1 MRSELQPFDFPQQR
15 VPNSR
20 KKEEDWYASCC
31 DWIIAQGQAYRDVAQ
46 LEIKYGILQ
55 GRIPDSFYKKIL
67 NPYNA
72 THEKYTRF
80 PATMRNYDLMK
91 GIIRRYVSEYIKN
104 PHDFIV
110 GANNAEVV
118 LARNA
123 KLRQQLQ
130 IIVQEKIAAYIQ
142 QSYQEWINQ
151 GNDPQQFNPQTSLDI
166 EAFIK
171 EFNENFIDDISEQGQ
186 KILNVIKDITEDSLL
201 YARAYFDFVTI
212 GEVYTYT
219 DVVGNRLVKRVV
231 SPRDAFPINTDS
243 IFREDDDMFCER
255 RKLTYQQIM
264 DEFDEYLDDK
274 QREFLNT
281 YYAKRSANVPVELSF
296 AVYES
301 YFPEVC
307 KKYTKEERELFKKD
321 PNMMRDNN
329 ADLYDVWHVVWRGEA
344 RRCIVTYVNIAGF
357 IDTRIEED
365 DYELNPSMG
374 DLSLDYVY
382 EPQVYECV
390 RIGTRNDAIYP
401 YGARAIAYN
410 RGGKLPYNG
419 LNELLPGFGKFSI
432 VDIVTPYQVFYNIV
446 AYHREMVLAKNKLN
460 ILMLAKSLLGKVPED
475 TIYKMLADGVLY
487 IDDTNDQGMLRAQQV
502 RMLQT
507 NIGDYINQLT
517 NLLADIKNSANEQVD
532 MTPQRYGEIANSAG
546 KAVTEEAVARGSMGT
561 VILEFVMDAMR
572 ERDYSRDMD
581 YSKLAWIDG
590 LDTSYRDVDGNLK
603 YISLDVNSHIYA
615 DYVIKAKSSVKEQ
628 EKLNQLQQYAFSAA
642 QNGDNMM
649 AIAAIEG
656 DNVAS
661 ITKLIKKYQEQ
672 KEAHEEQLKQL
683 DQQTEQMRQQF
694 EIQKIQAKGEE
705 DRKTKELEGY
715 LDQQIELIR
724 ADANM
729 ISYNAEVGDANIESG
744 LDRLNAARIRVEE
757 EKVALERQRSILD
770 TLNKERDRQVKM
782 HDIDTKLKIAKENKN
797 RYDFMSRSR
806 AKTKSKTKSK
816 K

>member
-1 MRSELQPFDFPQQR
+1 MRSEFQMFDFPQQR

-20 KKEEDWYASCC
+20 KKEADWYAACC
-31 DWIIAQGQAYRDVAQ
+31 DWVIAQGQNNRDSSQ

-55 GRIPDSFYKKIL
+55 GKIPDKFYKKIL

-72 THEKYTRF
+72 TNEKYTRF

-123 KLRQQLQ
+123 KLRQELA
-130 IIVQEKIAAYIQ
+130 IIVQQKIAARIQ
-142 QSYQEWINQ
+142 QSYQDWVNG
-151 GNDPQQFNPQTSLDI
+151 GNDPQQFNPQTALDV
-166 EAFIK
+166 EAFVQ
-171 EFNENFIDDISEQGQ
+171 EFNENYIDDISAQGQ
-186 KILNVIKDITEDSLL
+186 QILNVIKDITEDALL
-201 YARAYFDFVTI
+201 YARAYFDFVTF
-212 GEVYTYT
+212 GETYTYT
-219 DVVGNRLVKRVV
+219 DIVGNKIVKRVV
-231 SPRDAFPINTDS
+231 SPRDAFPVNTDN
-243 IFREDDDMFCER
+243 IFREDDDMFAER
-255 RKLTYQQIM
+255 RKLTYQQIV

-274 QREFLNT
+274 QREFLET
-281 YYAKRSANVPVELSF
+281 YYAKRSANAPVELAF
-296 AVYES
+296 NVYES
-301 YFPEVC
+301 YFPDVC
-307 KKYTKEERELFKKD
+307 KKYSKEDRELFKKE

-329 ADLYDVWHVVWRGEA
+329 PDLYDVWHVVWRGEV
-344 RRCIVTYVNIAGF
+344 RRCIVTYVNEVGL

-365 DYELNPSMG
+365 DYELSPSTG
-374 DLSLDYVY
+374 DISLDYIY
-382 EPQVYECV
+382 EPQVYECT

-410 RGGKLPYNG
+410 RKGKLPYNG
-419 LNELLPGFGKFSI
+419 INELLPGFGKFSI

-446 AYHREMVLAKNKLN
+446 AYHREMTLAKNKLN
-460 ILMLAKSLLGKVPED
+460 ILMMAKSLLGKKSEE
-475 TIYKMLADGVLY
+475 TIYKMLADGILY

-502 RMLQT
+502 RILQT
-507 NIGDYINQLT
+507 NIGDYLTQLG
-517 NLLADIKNSANEQVD
+517 NLLAEIKQAASEQVD

-546 KAVTEEAVARGSMGT
+546 KGVTEEAVMRGSMGT
-561 VILEFVMDAMR
+561 VIIEFMMDCMR
-572 ERDYSRDMD
+572 ERDYNRDMD
-581 YSKLAWIDG
+581 YTKLAWIDG
-590 LDTSYRDVDGNLK
+590 LDTSYRDVDGTLK
-603 YISLDVNSHIYA
+603 YISLDVDKHIYA
-615 DYVIKAKSSVKEQ
+615 DYIIKAKNSVKEQ
-628 EKLNQLQQYAFSAA
+628 DKLRQLQQYAFSAA

-656 DNVAS
+656 DNVAT

-672 KEAHEEQLKQL
+672 KDAHEKELQQLE
-683 DQQTEQMRQQF
+683 QQTEQMKQEF
-694 EIQKIQAKGEE
+694 ELQKIQAKGEE

-729 ISYNAEVGDANIESG
+729 ISYNAEVGDENKEAG
-744 LDRLNAARIRVEE
+744 LNRLEAARTRVEQ
-757 EKVALERQRSILD
+757 EKIDIERQRNILD

-782 HDIDTKLKIAKENKN
+782 YDIDTKLKIAKENKN
-797 RYDFMSRSR
+797 RYDF
-806 AKTKSKTKSK
+806 KSKGKSK

>member
-1 MRSELQPFDFPQQR
+1 MRSEFQMFDFPQQR

-20 KKEEDWYASCC
+20 KKEADWYAACC
-31 DWIIAQGQAYRDVAQ
+31 DWVIAQGQNNRDSSQ

-55 GRIPDSFYKKIL
+55 GKIPDEFYKKIL

-72 THEKYTRF
+72 TNEKYKRF

-123 KLRQQLQ
+123 KLRQELAV
-130 IIVQEKIAAYIQ
+130 IVQQKIAARIQ
-142 QSYQEWINQ
+142 QSYQDWVNG
-151 GNDPQQFNPQTSLDI
+151 GNDPQQFNPQTALDV
-166 EAFIK
+166 EAFVQ
-171 EFNENFIDDISEQGQ
+171 EFNENYIDDISAQGQ
-186 KILNVIKDITEDSLL
+186 QILNVIKDITEDTLF
-201 YARAYFDFVTI
+201 YARAYFDFVTF
-212 GEVYTYT
+212 GETYTYT
-219 DVVGNRLVKRVV
+219 DIVGDKIVKRVV
-231 SPRDAFPINTDS
+231 SPRDAFPVNTDN
-243 IFREDDDMFCER
+243 IFREDDDMFAER
-255 RKLTYQQIM
+255 RKLTYQQII

-274 QREFLNT
+274 QKEFLET
-281 YYAKRSANVPVELSF
+281 YYAKHSANAPMELAF
-296 AVYES
+296 NVYES
-301 YFPEVC
+301 YFPDVC
-307 KKYTKEERELFKKD
+307 KKYSKEDRELFKKE

-329 ADLYDVWHVVWRGEA
+329 PDLYDVWHVVWRGEV
-344 RRCIVTYVNIAGF
+344 RRCIVTYVNEVGL

-365 DYELNPSMG
+365 DYELSRSTG
-374 DLSLDYVY
+374 DISLDYIY
-382 EPQVYECV
+382 EPQVYECT

-401 YGARAIAYN
+401 YGARAIAFN
-410 RGGKLPYNG
+410 RKGKLPYNG
-419 LNELLPGFGKFSI
+419 INELLPGFGKFSI

-446 AYHREMVLAKNKLN
+446 AYHREMTLAKNKLN
-460 ILMLAKSLLGKVPED
+460 ILMMAKSLLGVKPEE

-502 RMLQT
+502 RILQT
-507 NIGDYINQLT
+507 NIGDYLNQLG
-517 NLLADIKNSANEQVD
+517 NLLIEIKQAASEQVD

-546 KAVTEEAVARGSMGT
+546 KGVTEEAVMRGSMGT
-561 VILEFVMDAMR
+561 VIIEFMMDCMR
-572 ERDYSRDMD
+572 ERDYNRDMD
-581 YSKLAWIDG
+581 YTKLAWVDG

-603 YISLDVNSHIYA
+603 YISLDVDKHIYA
-615 DYVIKAKSSVKEQ
+615 DYIIKAKNSVKEQ
-628 EKLNQLQQYAFSAA
+628 DKLRQLQQYAFSAA

-656 DNVAS
+656 DNVAT

-672 KEAHEEQLKQL
+672 KDAHEKEVQQLEQQI
-683 DQQTEQMRQQF
+683 EQMKQQF
-694 EIQKIQAKGEE
+694 ELQKIQAKGEE

-729 ISYNAEVGDANIESG
+729 ISYNAEVGDENKEAG
-744 LDRLNAARIRVEE
+744 LNRLDAARARVEQ
-757 EKVALERQRSILD
+757 EKVGIERQRNILD
-770 TLNKERDRQVKM
+770 TFNKERDRQVKM

-797 RYDFMSRSR
+797 RYDF
-806 AKTKSKTKSK
+806 KSKAKSK

>member
-1 MRSELQPFDFPQQR
+1 MRSEFQMFDFPQQR

-20 KKEEDWYASCC
+20 KKEADWYAACC
-31 DWIIAQGQAYRDVAQ
+31 DWVIAQGQNNRDSSQ

-55 GRIPDSFYKKIL
+55 GKIPDEFYKKIL

-72 THEKYTRF
+72 TNEKYTRF

-123 KLRQQLQ
+123 KLRQELA
-130 IIVQEKIAAYIQ
+130 IIVQQKIAARIQ
-142 QSYQEWINQ
+142 QSYQDWVNG
-151 GNDPQQFNPQTSLDI
+151 GNDPQQFNPQTALDV
-166 EAFIK
+166 EAFVQ
-171 EFNENFIDDISEQGQ
+171 EFNENYIDDISAQGQ
-186 KILNVIKDITEDSLL
+186 QILNVIKDITEDALF
-201 YARAYFDFVTI
+201 YARAYFDFVTF
-212 GEVYTYT
+212 GEAYTYT
-219 DVVGNRLVKRVV
+219 DIVGNKIVKRVV
-231 SPRDAFPINTDS
+231 SPRDAFPVNTDN
-243 IFREDDDMFCER
+243 IFREDDDMFAER
-255 RKLTYQQIM
+255 RKLTYQQIV

-274 QREFLNT
+274 QREFLET
-281 YYAKRSANVPVELSF
+281 YYAKRSANAPVELAF
-296 AVYES
+296 NVYES
-301 YFPEVC
+301 YFPDIC
-307 KKYTKEERELFKKD
+307 KKYSKEDRELFKKE

-329 ADLYDVWHVVWRGEA
+329 PDLYDVWHVVWRGEV
-344 RRCIVTYVNIAGF
+344 RRCIVTYVNEVGL

-365 DYELNPSMG
+365 DYELSPSTG
-374 DLSLDYVY
+374 DISLDYIY
-382 EPQVYECV
+382 EPQVYECT

-410 RGGKLPYNG
+410 RKGKLPYNG
-419 LNELLPGFGKFSI
+419 INELLPGFGKFSI

-446 AYHREMVLAKNKLN
+446 AYHREMTLAKNKLN
-460 ILMLAKSLLGKVPED
+460 ILMMAKSLLGKKPEE
-475 TIYKMLADGVLY
+475 TIYKMLADGILY

-502 RMLQT
+502 RILQT
-507 NIGDYINQLT
+507 NIGDYLTQLG
-517 NLLADIKNSANEQVD
+517 NLLAEIKQAASEQVD

-546 KAVTEEAVARGSMGT
+546 KGVTEEAVMRGSMGT
-561 VILEFVMDAMR
+561 VIIEFMMDCMR
-572 ERDYSRDMD
+572 ERDYNRDMD
-581 YSKLAWIDG
+581 YTKLAWIDG

-603 YISLDVNSHIYA
+603 YISLDVNKHIYA
-615 DYVIKAKSSVKEQ
+615 DYIIKAKNSVKEQ
-628 EKLNQLQQYAFSAA
+628 DKLRQLQQYAFSAA

-656 DNVAS
+656 DNVAT

-672 KEAHEEQLKQL
+672 KDAHEKELQQLE
-683 DQQTEQMRQQF
+683 QQTEQMKQEF
-694 EIQKIQAKGEE
+694 ELQKIQAKGEE

-729 ISYNAEVGDANIESG
+729 ISYNAEVGDENKEAG
-744 LDRLNAARIRVEE
+744 LNRLEAARTRVEQ
-757 EKVALERQRSILD
+757 EKIGIERQRNILD
-770 TLNKERDRQVKM
+770 TFNKERDRQVKM
-782 HDIDTKLKIAKENKN
+782 YDIDTKLKIAKENKN
-797 RYDFMSRSR
+797 RYDF
-806 AKTKSKTKSK
+806 KSKGKSK

>member
-1 MRSELQPFDFPQQR
+1 MRSEFQMFDFPQQR

-20 KKEEDWYASCC
+20 KKEADWYAACC
-31 DWIIAQGQAYRDVAQ
+31 DWVIAQGQNNRDSSQ

-55 GRIPDSFYKKIL
+55 GKIPDEFYKKIL

-72 THEKYTRF
+72 TNEKYTRF

-123 KLRQQLQ
+123 KLRQELA
-130 IIVQEKIAAYIQ
+130 IIVQQKIAARIQ
-142 QSYQEWINQ
+142 QSYQDWING
-151 GNDPQQFNPQTSLDI
+151 GNDPQQFNPQTALDV
-166 EAFIK
+166 EAFVQ
-171 EFNENFIDDISEQGQ
+171 EFNESYIDDISAQGQ
-186 KILNVIKDITEDSLL
+186 QILNVIKDITEDALF
-201 YARAYFDFVTI
+201 YARAYFDFVTF
-212 GEVYTYT
+212 GETYTYT
-219 DVVGNRLVKRVV
+219 DIVGNKIVKRVV
-231 SPRDAFPINTDS
+231 SPRDAFPVNTDN
-243 IFREDDDMFCER
+243 IFREDDDMFAER
-255 RKLTYQQIM
+255 RKLTYQQIV
-264 DEFDEYLDDK
+264 DELDEYLDDK
-274 QREFLNT
+274 QREFLET
-281 YYAKRSANVPVELSF
+281 YYAKRSANAPVELAF
-296 AVYES
+296 NVYES
-301 YFPEVC
+301 YFPDVC
-307 KKYTKEERELFKKD
+307 KKYSKEDRELFKKE

-329 ADLYDVWHVVWRGEA
+329 PDLYDVWHVVWRGEV
-344 RRCIVTYVNIAGF
+344 RRCIVTYVNEVGL

-365 DYELNPSMG
+365 DYELSPSTG
-374 DLSLDYVY
+374 DISLDYIY
-382 EPQVYECV
+382 EPQVYECT

-410 RGGKLPYNG
+410 RKGKLPYNG
-419 LNELLPGFGKFSI
+419 INELLPGFGKFSI

-446 AYHREMVLAKNKLN
+446 AYHREMTLAKNKLN
-460 ILMLAKSLLGKVPED
+460 ILMMAKSLLGKKPEE
-475 TIYKMLADGVLY
+475 TIYKMLADGILY

-502 RMLQT
+502 RILQT
-507 NIGDYINQLT
+507 NIGDYLTQLG
-517 NLLADIKNSANEQVD
+517 NLLAEIKQAASEQVD

-546 KAVTEEAVARGSMGT
+546 KGVTEEAVMRGSMGT
-561 VILEFVMDAMR
+561 VIIEFMMDCMR
-572 ERDYSRDMD
+572 ERDYNRDMD
-581 YSKLAWIDG
+581 YTKLAWIDG

-603 YISLDVNSHIYA
+603 YISLDVDKHIYA
-615 DYVIKAKSSVKEQ
+615 DYIIKAKNSVKEQ
-628 EKLNQLQQYAFSAA
+628 DKLRQLQQYAFSAA

-656 DNVAS
+656 DNVAT

-672 KEAHEEQLKQL
+672 KDAHEKELQQLE
-683 DQQTEQMRQQF
+683 QQTEQMKQEF
-694 EIQKIQAKGEE
+694 ELQKIQAKGEE

-729 ISYNAEVGDANIESG
+729 ISYNAEVGDENKEAG
-744 LDRLNAARIRVEE
+744 LNRLEAARARVEQ
-757 EKVALERQRSILD
+757 EKVGIERQRNILD
-770 TLNKERDRQVKM
+770 TFNKERDRQVKM

-797 RYDFMSRSR
+797 RYDF
-806 AKTKSKTKSK
+806 KSKGKSK

>member
-1 MRSELQPFDFPQQR
+1 MRSEFQMFDFPQQR

-20 KKEEDWYASCC
+20 KKEADWYAACC
-31 DWIIAQGQAYRDVAQ
+31 DWVIAQGQNNRDSSQ

-55 GRIPDSFYKKIL
+55 GKIPDKFYKKIL

-72 THEKYTRF
+72 TNEKYTRF

-123 KLRQQLQ
+123 KLRQELA
-130 IIVQEKIAAYIQ
+130 IIVQQKIAARIQ
-142 QSYQEWINQ
+142 QSYQDWVNG
-151 GNDPQQFNPQTSLDI
+151 GNDPQQFNPQTALDV
-166 EAFIK
+166 EAFVQ
-171 EFNENFIDDISEQGQ
+171 EFNESYIDDISAQGQ
-186 KILNVIKDITEDSLL
+186 QILNVIKDITEDALF
-201 YARAYFDFVTI
+201 YARAYFDFVTF
-212 GEVYTYT
+212 GETYTYT
-219 DVVGNRLVKRVV
+219 DIVGNKIVKRVV
-231 SPRDAFPINTDS
+231 SPRDAFPVNTDN
-243 IFREDDDMFCER
+243 IFREDDDMFAER
-255 RKLTYQQIM
+255 RKLTYQQIV

-274 QREFLNT
+274 QREFLET
-281 YYAKRSANVPVELSF
+281 YYAKRSANAPVELAF
-296 AVYES
+296 NVYES
-301 YFPEVC
+301 YFPDVC
-307 KKYTKEERELFKKD
+307 KKYSKEDRELFKKE

-329 ADLYDVWHVVWRGEA
+329 SDLYDVWHVVWRGEV
-344 RRCIVTYVNIAGF
+344 RRCIVTYVNKVGL

-365 DYELNPSMG
+365 DYELSPSTG
-374 DLSLDYVY
+374 DISLDYIY
-382 EPQVYECV
+382 EPQVYECT

-410 RGGKLPYNG
+410 RKGKLPYNG
-419 LNELLPGFGKFSI
+419 INELLPGFGKFSI

-446 AYHREMVLAKNKLN
+446 AYHREMTLAKNKLN
-460 ILMLAKSLLGKVPED
+460 ILMMAKSLLGKKPEE
-475 TIYKMLADGVLY
+475 TIYKMLADGILY

-502 RMLQT
+502 RILQT
-507 NIGDYINQLT
+507 NIGDYLTQLG
-517 NLLADIKNSANEQVD
+517 NLLAEIKQAASEQVD

-546 KAVTEEAVARGSMGT
+546 KGVTEEAVMRGSMGT
-561 VILEFVMDAMR
+561 VIIEFMMDCMR
-572 ERDYSRDMD
+572 ERDYNRDMD
-581 YSKLAWIDG
+581 YTKLAWIDG

-603 YISLDVNSHIYA
+603 YISLDVDKHIYA
-615 DYVIKAKSSVKEQ
+615 DYIIKAKNSVKEQ
-628 EKLNQLQQYAFSAA
+628 DKLRQLQQYAFSAA

-656 DNVAS
+656 DNVAT

-672 KEAHEEQLKQL
+672 KDAHEKELQQLE
-683 DQQTEQMRQQF
+683 QQTEQMKQEF
-694 EIQKIQAKGEE
+694 ELQKIQAKGEE

-729 ISYNAEVGDANIESG
+729 ISYNAEVGDENKEAG
-744 LDRLNAARIRVEE
+744 LNRLEAARARVEQ
-757 EKVALERQRSILD
+757 EKVGIERQRNILD
-770 TLNKERDRQVKM
+770 TFNKERDRQVKM

-797 RYDFMSRSR
+797 SYDF
-806 AKTKSKTKSK
+806 KSKGKSK